1 MFILESEFMH
11 YIIYMYIFYCYVS
24 VYVQSL
30 DEAPGDY
37 FLSTVFPTKKI
48 ELADNSKT
56 LKDFGI
62 KNNDQLMVQ
71 GT

>member
-1 MFILESEFMH
+1 MYRLFISF
-11 YIIYMYIFYCYVS
+11 S

-30 DEAPGDY
+30 DDAPGDY

-48 ELADNSKT
+48 DLADNSKT

-71 GT
+71 G